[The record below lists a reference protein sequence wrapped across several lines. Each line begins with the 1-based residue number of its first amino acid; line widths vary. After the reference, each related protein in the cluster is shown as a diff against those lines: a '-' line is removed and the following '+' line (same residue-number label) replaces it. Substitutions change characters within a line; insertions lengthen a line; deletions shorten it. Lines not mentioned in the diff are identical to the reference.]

1 MTQPD
6 LRLARPDDRDALYRI
21 CLLTADSG
29 EDGTAIYGDPELVG
43 HIYAGPYLAGQPE
56 LTFVLEDAGGV
67 SGYVLGVQDTRAFR
81 AWEERAWWPA
91 LRERYPDPAD
101 IPAARRSP
109 DERLAFLIHHPPQ
122 MSPEVLDA
130 YPSHLHI
137 DLLPRAQGGG
147 HGRRL
152 LETLFAAL
160 KAGGSPGVH
169 LGVGAK
175 NVRAQGF
182 YRHLGFTELRRDAG
196 GALLGLR
203 L

>member
-1 MTQPD
+1 MTPPD

-29 EDGTAIYGDPELVG
+29 EDGTAMYRDPELVG
-43 HIYAGPYLAGQPE
+43 HVYAGPYLAGQPD

-67 SGYVLGVQDTRAFR
+67 CGYVLGAQDTRAFG
-81 AWEERAWWPA
+81 AWEEREWWPD
-91 LRERYPDPAD
+91 LRRRSPDPAG

-109 DERLAFLIHHPPQ
+109 DERLAFLIHHPSQ
-122 MSPEVLDA
+122 MPAEVLDR

-147 HGRRL
+147 NGRRL
-152 LETLFAAL
+152 LEKLFAAL
-160 KAGGSPGVH
+160 REGGSPGVH
-169 LGVGAK
+169 LGVGIK

-182 YRHLGFTELRRDAG
+182 YRHLGFTELRRENG